1 MTLDFNFYATLGAAI
16 IIALLL
22 FWIIRLEIKLR
33 KLLGK
38 KCNSLDDTLALL
50 KKEVS
55 YLKKYAE
62 KSEENFGVIDN
73 KLKKTIS
80 GLETVRFNPFKGN
93 GSGGNQSF
101 ATALVNK
108 DGDGVIISSLYS
120 RDHVS
125 VFSKPIKSMKA
136 EHELTE
142 EERMAL
148 QKAKESIL

>member
-1 MTLDFNFYATLGAAI
+1 MTLDFTFYATLGAAI

-38 KCNSLDDTLALL
+38 KCNSLDGTLSLL

-55 YLKKYAE
+55 YLKKYSE

-101 ATALVNK
+101 ATALINK

-125 VFSKPIKSMKA
+125 VFSKPIKGMKA

>member
-55 YLKKYAE
+55 YLKKYSE
-62 KSEENFGVIDN
+62 KSEENFGTIDN

-125 VFSKPIKSMKA
+125 VFSKPIKNMKA

-148 QKAKESIL
+148 QKAKESII

>member
-38 KCNSLDDTLALL
+38 RCNSLDDTIALL
-50 KKEVS
+50 KKEVAH
-55 YLKKYAE
+55 LKQYAE

-73 KLKKTIS
+73 KLKKTVS
-80 GLETVRFNPFKGN
+80 GLETVRFNPFKGD

-108 DGDGVIISSLYS
+108 EGDGVIISSLYS

-125 VFSKPIKSMKA
+125 IFSKPIKNMKA

-142 EERMAL
+142 EERTAL
-148 QKAKESIL
+148 QKAKESII